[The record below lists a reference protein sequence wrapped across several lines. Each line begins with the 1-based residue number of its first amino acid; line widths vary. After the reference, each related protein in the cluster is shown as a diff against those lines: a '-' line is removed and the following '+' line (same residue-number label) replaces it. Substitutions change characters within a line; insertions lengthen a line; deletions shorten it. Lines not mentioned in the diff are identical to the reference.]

1 MGPTRP
7 ARFPAK
13 ILNVAAT
20 IGLLALACTTR
31 AAEVQPS
38 WRLDFER
45 PIGWQRATTLGD
57 LIVNTAGGL
66 YAVEPETGNV
76 RWSHTDLG
84 SLPRGGFEELPG
96 APLVVIDDGR
106 EDPRTVILNLMTGAL
121 VFDSQAENLTQIASK
136 HILPHSGSLLIA
148 GFETG
153 KPQPTLFLY
162 DINSGKRLW
171 SSDALNEGMNN
182 LMRFLVTAAL
192 VLTDSTPM
200 QSAPVELNDGTFIVG
215 AMGNVY
221 RFDQSNGQVIWKTAY
236 AGGAF
241 ELQRSARN
249 PDVVYVGA
257 EETNENYVTTQY
269 QGFRLSD
276 GEPAWKRPFRFS
288 KPMNPLTIP
297 IDRGLLVSEGDRDKG
312 RLRLLEYDTGE
323 SLWGRR
329 GRGIELKGQILDYVY
344 TDAGLVLTTGFDSIW
359 TDKGTEYLLYVLDT
373 QTGAMR
379 FEDPVKVRG
388 RLLTTELTDKGLLYV
403 TSHEIN
409 VFDPASGTLLNE
421 PVLRSRE
428 QLVTVNDGQLL
439 YAFNSDDGYLYRLDR
454 NTGRVSRLSTEA
466 FRFQEKDQPRG
477 LDVLDN
483 NLVLMGQQ
491 TVARFN
497 LNGELQA
504 HAHYRAPRNPN
515 WLRALAWAE
524 GIRAGMASA
533 YAGLY
538 STAAMAAAA
547 EAEEGSVGQ
556 QIAEEFQTGF
566 SELQQGY
573 AGLSQDYIAFARKRY
588 QASAQS
594 RDFVFMMVQ
603 DDQRNISLSQVSKL
617 DGRILG
623 QIDMRSDKEPDYQ
636 VDGVANQI
644 FYRPADSVIT
654 AYRFS
659 NGENTATTASR

>member
-1 MGPTRP
+1 MGPIHPQCLP
-7 ARFPAK
+7 AQRAR
-13 ILNVAAT
+13 LAAAF
-20 IGLLALACTTR
+20 GLLALASAAH
-31 AAEVQPS
+31 AAEVPPS
-38 WRLDFER
+38 WRMDFQR
-45 PIGWQRATTLGD
+45 PIGWQRVTTLGD

-66 YAVEPETGNV
+66 YAVEPETGNL

-84 SLPRGGFEELPG
+84 NLPRGGFEEIPG
-96 APLVVIDDGR
+96 APLVVIDDGQV
-106 EDPRTVILNLMTGAL
+106 DPRTVILNLMTGAL
-121 VFDSQAENLTQIASK
+121 IFDSQAENLTQIASK
-136 HILPHSGSLLIA
+136 HMLAQSGSLLIA
-148 GFETG
+148 GFEAG

-162 DINSGKRLW
+162 DIHSGKRLW
-171 SSDALNEGMNN
+171 SSDALNEGMND

-200 QSAPVELNDGTFIVG
+200 QSAPVELDDGTFIVG

-221 RFDQSNGQVIWKTAY
+221 RFDQSNGQVIWKAAY

-241 ELQRSARN
+241 ELQRSAHR

-257 EETNENYVTTQY
+257 EETSDNFVTTQY

-276 GEPAWKRPFRFS
+276 GEPLWKRPFRFS
-288 KPMNPLTIP
+288 KPMNRLTIP

-388 RLLTTELTDKGLLYV
+388 RLLTTELTNNGLLYV

-409 VFDPASGTLLNE
+409 VFDPATGALLNDS
-421 PVLRSRE
+421 VLRSRE
-428 QLVTVNDGQLL
+428 QLVTVNEGPGLM
-439 YAFNSDDGYLYRLDR
+439 AFNSEDGHLYRLDR
-454 NTGRVSRLSTEA
+454 STGRISRISTEP
-466 FRFQEKDQPRG
+466 FRFQDKDRARG
-477 LDVLDN
+477 LDVRADG
-483 NLVLMGQQ
+483 LVLMGRQ

-497 LNGELQA
+497 LDGQLQA
-504 HAHYRAPRNPN
+504 HAHHRAPREPN

-547 EAEEGSVGQ
+547 ETEEGSVGQ

-573 AGLSQDYIAFARKRY
+573 AGLAQDYIAFARKRY

-603 DDQRNISLSQVSKL
+603 DDERNVFLAQVSKL

-623 QIDMRSDKEPDYQ
+623 QIDMRRDKEPEYQ
-636 VDGVANQI
+636 VDGVANQVY
-644 FYRPADSVIT
+644 YRATDSVIS

-659 NGENTATTASR
+659 NGERTATVANQ